1 MPAQSTLNR
10 QAEDPD
16 GAASLEQ
23 ADETAGVTSGI
34 VNGAALEPGGSTAEG
49 SRNDAPTSSSGMGDP
64 EPQAVVRDERAP
76 RAEYSYGTMPR
87 SLVSQQ
93 VSDFEGA
100 AIDGGTASGGN
111 VAQNLEAASV
121 GMRAGANVDAQGA
134 RSTVD
139 PAHLQPQREAV
150 LEPNPLLVGAGD
162 AGDRDVGS
170 AGFMT
175 PRSLRATGVERQ
187 YGSVAGHFQQF
198 SRGEGEQWPR
208 WMQRLT
214 DMFRAPP
221 VPATWIPSHLPS
233 PMSEVRSRP
242 GRGDGIRAAP
252 SPDTLVQGPTAKP
265 PSPPSSSSV
274 PAEAIQAE
282 VQRQLGGLLERLQR
296 SEAENARLQKQL
308 EQRDQEDRA
317 ATTAPNPPA
326 PRAPTESPVPPVPQA
341 PHPPRVLRPP
351 NVHGVFTEP
360 GVEVGPREPQSSQC
374 MAPMTGSL
382 RPPEL
387 REEARRDLLGS
398 LWGEISGRLGASRD
412 GVAERGGGREGQG
425 QVELE
430 PRRTSPE
437 GRGLD
442 GFEGRNAMGST
453 MPISNPSLP
462 QSPPNLLDAIT
473 KSIQQLQELQ
483 VQSFRKEED
492 GSPEQV
498 KSTVPALPF
507 LKAPQG
513 DAAGVQ
519 LQDWLSLVS
528 TCMQDLSA
536 SSGAWWEDVVRE
548 VGVAYARWLSATPLE
563 RLQIYPHKDSV
574 YTTGRWT
581 RINAR
586 ACTLVLA
593 SLDDAVKE
601 DLVGRRS
608 TQSMIALLFRLHTV
622 YQPGGP
628 HERAKILQVLQDPP
642 VPETLAQCLATLR
655 TWPRSMQRC
664 EDMGMTHPDG
674 SVLAKALTAVTA
686 KFLSGSQDA
695 SFRTQLLRSTL
706 RIDGQPSM
714 TSVHQYQQHLQAEI
728 ENLIAA
734 GGDPG
739 ASNPK
744 LRAVMPRSGAEQG
757 DPQQSTKG
765 KPACRYFFKAQG
777 CRRGAKC
784 PYGHDMG
791 TLSKGEKSK
800 KCLVCG
806 SEEHRQR
813 ECPTTKPQRPPKA
826 SADGSPKSTSSTTQA
841 TAPRAQQV
849 TFEDQVPPEAGQPIQ
864 GDPVWT
870 MEALLKAA
878 AQVVQA
884 TPTSSPSEPKA
895 PSMKVMT
902 LKKNDTAHLD
912 VEDVYALMDSGATH
926 PLRRAWTDEEWWN
939 ASPVVVTLAGGESVS
954 LRMNEGGTLLVPST
968 GREGTAPIVPLGS
981 LVQQLGYTLEW
992 NSKKCRLVGRA
1003 GDVHHLRVR
1012 NGCPEVAEC
1021 QALNLIARLE
1031 EEKLSSLKTNV
1042 ANTKERVRQ
1051 AAVSLNKTW
1060 FDHLIQ
1066 FCRSDRATD
1075 AVQAVGEAPF
1085 FQEVPLPAKQGL
1097 TEGYPEGN
1105 GWDAL
1110 RGLTHLNRRARKR
1123 LHESDRWIVHLFAG
1137 KQAREEYKYLEK
1149 NGYVLLELD
1158 IERGSS
1164 HDLMN
1169 PAVWRALE
1177 WAARRGKISGV
1188 IGGPPCRTYS
1198 LLRYKSPGPAPVRSN
1213 DYPYGGWEGQSA
1225 ADESLVIK
1233 DTALYVRMIYLHA
1246 LSTAGK
1252 VVAFSSLDQNKEVA
1266 FLLEQPRDPQE
1277 YLPWDH
1283 ELHARAVS
1291 FWRSGMWH
1299 SYAQEAGLAMYSL
1312 EQGALGHQTRKPT
1325 TLGTNLAALSYLN
1338 GLKTEGS
1345 LEPWSGQSHELAAWA
1360 PELVEAIV
1368 KALITHGKVPRML
1381 AMSVE
1386 QWKDHVRRGHL
1397 PFRRDCLT
1405 CVQAGATGRR
1415 HSKVEHPDAFV
1426 LTTDLSGPLKQHG
1439 LDSHGRG
1446 RAPKKFPYLF
1456 VAKLRM
1462 PRSFVDDGRGVG
1474 VEFELPEVSRSEME
1488 EPDDGLAVQHE
1499 EDPTALSPG
1508 EVRED
1513 EEMDDDEREPEGFV
1527 EIENPDPP
1535 AGNHAMF
1542 EDDQTA
1548 PEMVNLIFA
1557 TGLVDNKSATVLE
1570 AIQDVVHYLQAY
1582 NIPILRFHCDRSMEF
1597 FAKGSRRWIKDQG
1610 IRMTSSEGGE
1620 HQSNGAAENTVR
1632 WVKQRARTLLAG
1644 ARLPQQLWPS
1654 AAQYASA
1661 QQRADVLGFET
1672 KLAAPFGSKVL
1683 IKKKSYVGA
1692 HHGGKLDDLA
1702 PRWEEGYYLGL
1713 SDTVRGGH
1721 LVFVENEGT
1730 RFLHTLHVRP
1740 HLHDP
1745 GPPEDIME
1753 AEPPREPR
1761 RRLREKTPG
1770 LSTITTM
1777 HQVSPVEIEE
1787 ELRKEAEK
1795 VLQDWNMERAEDLV
1809 IQACAL
1815 LPNVANK
1822 YGVFRHGGVMGLT
1835 RASYE
1840 YPWIAKVMVRII
1852 QEVDPDAEFASIYLS
1867 VDGDKGLHMDSRN
1880 EAGTYNYVYPLR
1892 LPRRG
1897 GDLWIELCNGDVIA
1911 GKILELKDKAGKSH
1925 HGTALGLKESE
1936 LMSFNPR
1943 RRHAVMPWK
1952 GGPGER
1958 ITIIGYTPARVG
1970 RLTTADKDQ
1979 LANLGFSAPVDLTD
1993 DVVAMR
1999 AMRVAAPKTIIEDEV
2014 QDLCGGGWTE
2024 RVRTSDGTLLFVVD
2038 WKLQRELGEQGHDLQ
2053 QRAGSS
2059 SVFQPTEEDDSPGEF
2074 YLVIKDDDVPQLAQ
2088 VTEMSLLD
2096 VQQAKVM
2103 KTEVS
2108 YTRGIEELLEALQD
2122 PIAVVHTVHPSEAA
2136 EHLHRWVP
2144 AITKELGAI
2153 QHAVV
2158 RLKKGDPLREE
2169 WLSRPGVQILPMKL
2183 VYTIKPPEQEPAVKG
2198 DPLYKRKARAVICG
2212 NMADAS
2218 GLDVYTG
2225 AAPAEVVRAALAIAS
2240 KFGWFA
2246 AVLDVIAAF
2255 LQTPMEEVPQAPV
2268 VVAVPP
2274 RGLVKAD
2281 LAEEEELWG
2290 ITHAV
2295 YGLRESP
2302 RLWGFFR
2309 DEEMRK
2315 IKAALGDK
2323 EVVLIQGQVE
2333 PTWWSIRLDG
2343 QPAGILVI
2351 YVDDYLILASPEII
2365 RVVATAVQQIW
2376 KTSPLQYANKGHPV
2390 RFLGMEIHVTAR
2402 GFAISQRP
2410 YIQELLRIHGISER
2424 RLDVVPVSRELAGFD
2439 IAEGEDEY
2447 TQQELRFAQQCA
2459 GEVLWLS
2466 QRSRPDL
2473 GFVAS
2478 LLSSLTTR
2486 APRRVAEITAKVLGY
2501 LQRSQESAL
2510 YIEADNSVIVSYADS
2525 SFAPSG
2531 ERSHTG
2537 WVTMLFGT
2545 PISWRSSRQPT
2556 TSLSTGEAELT
2567 AATEGALAAMSTQA
2581 LLCDVLNEELAM
2593 RLETDSTTALALAEG
2608 SGSWRTRHLRI
2619 KANWLHEKIRSGLIE
2634 MVHCRGIE
2642 QPADL
2647 LTKAMPSTRMLQLM
2661 ELWNIRRLEP
2671 DPEDEVS
2678 VQMIAGTRSQPGV
2691 SRVLLALMMLAQST
2705 TPGDAHESS
2714 EENGVVVYEPL
2725 RVDRSLATW
2734 AVLWGLVLVM
2744 IASWELLKWL
2754 GWQAFFQIGSG
2765 ASERRMRRL
2774 QRLRE
2779 ATTQAINDEFARLL
2793 REPDAEPAPTVRI
2806 DARPL
2811 TSTRRRSTSDRATS
2825 PRRQGAIERSTQ
2837 TVAPAFVR
2845 PDPVP
2850 QPIMIRYLQE
2860 PPEQVYAIP
2869 GRATFHI
2876 HERCYAF
2883 RHPGTMNR
2891 VERLRLCGFCQNHD
2905 GRDPRAQQEP
2915 VDEAVLPYAP
2925 RRSEEYQPHE
2935 A

>member
-1 MPAQSTLNR
+1 MEP
-10 QAEDPD
+10 
-16 GAASLEQ
+16 

-34 VNGAALEPGGSTAEG
+34 VDGAALEPGGSTAEG

-93 VSDFEGA
+93 MSDFDGA
-100 AIDGGTASGGN
+100 ATGGGAAGSGN
-111 VAQNLEAASV
+111 MARNLEAASV

-139 PAHLQPQREAV
+139 PVHLQPQRDAA
-150 LEPNPLLVGAGD
+150 LEMNPLLVGTEET
-162 AGDRDVGS
+162 GDRDVGS

-214 DMFRAPP
+214 DMFRAPQ

-233 PMSEVRSRP
+233 PISEVRSRH
-242 GRGDGIRAAP
+242 GKSDGARAAP
-252 SPDTLVQGPTAKP
+252 SPDTLVQGPPMAVKP

-308 EQRDQEDRA
+308 EQRDQEYRTA
-317 ATTAPNPPA
+317 AAALA
-326 PRAPTESPVPPVPQA
+326 PREPRVSIEPRGPRVPLPSTEPSVPPVPQA
-341 PHPPRVLRPP
+341 LEEPHIPRVLRPP
-351 NVHGVFTEP
+351 NVPRASTEP
-360 GVEVGPREPQSSQC
+360 EVEAGPRELQSSQY
-374 MAPMTGSL
+374 MAPAAGSA
-382 RPPEL
+382 RPSEH
-387 REEARRDLLGS
+387 REVRRDLLGS

-412 GVAERGGGREGQG
+412 GLAEGGAGRVGQDRATAESKKAPRVEG
-425 QVELE
+425 ELAGI
-430 PRRTSPE
+430 E
-437 GRGLD
+437 GH
-442 GFEGRNAMGST
+442 NVMGPT
-453 MPISNPSLP
+453 MPTSSSSLP
-462 QSPPNLLDAIT
+462 QNPPNLLDAIT

-498 KSTVPALPF
+498 KSSIPALPS

-608 TQSMIALLFRLHTV
+608 TQSMVALLFRLHTV

-706 RIDGQPSM
+706 RIDGQPSV

-734 GGDPG
+734 GGDHG
-739 ASNPK
+739 AGNPK
-744 LRAVMPRSGAEQG
+744 LRAVMPKSGAEQG
-757 DPQQSTKG
+757 DLQSPTKG
-765 KPACRYFFKAQG
+765 KPACRYFFKTQG

-784 PYGHDMG
+784 LYGHDVGM
-791 TLSKGEKSK
+791 LSKGERSK

-813 ECPTTKPQRPPKA
+813 ECPTTKPQKPPKA
-826 SADGSPKSTSSTTQA
+826 LPDGSPKSTSSTTPS

-849 TFEDQVPPEAGQPIQ
+849 TFEDQIPPEVGPPIQ

-884 TPTSSPSEPKA
+884 TPTSSPPEPKA

-926 PLRRAWTDEEWWN
+926 PLRRAWTDEEWWE
-939 ASPVVVTLAGGESVS
+939 ASPVIVTLAGGESVS

-968 GREGTAPIVPLGS
+968 GKEGTAPIVPLGS

-1031 EEKLSSLKTNV
+1031 EEKLNSLKTNV
-1042 ANTKERVRQ
+1042 ANTQERVRQ

-1110 RGLTHLNRRARKR
+1110 RGLTHLNRRTRKR
-1123 LHESDRWIVHLFAG
+1123 LHESERWIVHLFAG
-1137 KQAREEYKYLEK
+1137 KQPREEYKYLEK

-1164 HDLMN
+1164 HDIMN

-1252 VVAFSSLDQNKEVA
+1252 VVANPSPEQNREVA

-1325 TLGTNLAALSYLN
+1325 TLGTNLVALSYLN
-1338 GLKTEGS
+1338 GVKTEGD
-1345 LEPWSGQSHELAAWA
+1345 LDPWSGQSHELAAWA

-1368 KALITHGKVPRML
+1368 KALIIHGKVPRML

-1426 LTTDLSGPLKQHG
+1426 LTADLSGPLKQHG

-1456 VAKLRM
+1456 VAKLKI

-1474 VEFELPEVSRSEME
+1474 VEFELPEISREETE
-1488 EPDDGLAVQHE
+1488 EPDDGLTTHHE
-1499 EDPTALSPG
+1499 ENPTASGSGDGHEEG
-1508 EVRED
+1508 EMD
-1513 EEMDDDEREPEGFV
+1513 EEEEEQPEGFIEV
-1527 EIENPDPP
+1527 EQKDSS
-1535 AGNHAMF
+1535 AGNRVMF

-1557 TGLVDNKSATVLE
+1557 NGLGDNKSATVLE
-1570 AIQDVVHYLQAY
+1570 AIQDVVHYAQAY

-1620 HQSNGAAENTVR
+1620 HQSNGTAESTVR

-1654 AAQYASA
+1654 AVQYACA
-1661 QQRADVLGFET
+1661 QQRASVLGFET

-1721 LVFVENEGT
+1721 LVYVDHEGS

-1740 HLHDP
+1740 HVHDP
-1745 GPPEDIME
+1745 GPPEEVME

-1777 HQVSPVEIEE
+1777 HQVSPLEIED

-1795 VLQDWNMERAEDLV
+1795 VLQDWNIERAEDLV

-1925 HGTALGLKESE
+1925 YGTALGLKESV

-1943 RRHAVMPWK
+1943 RRHAVMPWN
-1952 GGPGER
+1952 GGPGDR

-1979 LANLGFSAPVDLTD
+1979 LAYLGFSAPVDLTD

-1999 AMRVAAPKTIIEDEV
+1999 AMRVAAPKTIIEEEV

-2024 RVRTSDGTLLFVVD
+2024 RVRTSDGTLLFMVD
-2038 WKLQRELGEQGHDLQ
+2038 WKLQRELGEQGRDLQ
-2053 QRAGSS
+2053 HTNARSS
-2059 SVFQPTEEDDSPGEF
+2059 SDFQPTEQDDSPGEL
-2074 YLVIKDDDVPQLAQ
+2074 YLVIKDDEEPQLARM
-2088 VTEMSLLD
+2088 TEMSLLD

-2103 KTEVS
+2103 KTEVN

-2122 PIAVVHTVHPSEAA
+2122 PIAVVHTVHPSEAT

-2183 VYTIKPPEQEPAVKG
+2183 VYTIKPPEKEPAVKG

-2212 NMADAS
+2212 NMADTS

-2225 AAPAEVVRAALAIAS
+2225 AAPAEVVRAALTIAS

-2274 RGLVKAD
+2274 KGLVKAN

-2323 EVVLIQGQVE
+2323 EVVLIQGRVE

-2351 YVDDYLILASPEII
+2351 YVDDYLILASREII
-2365 RVVATAVQQIW
+2365 HVVATAVQQIW
-2376 KTSPLQYANKGHPV
+2376 KTSPLQYASKSHPV
-2390 RFLGMEIHVTAR
+2390 RFLGMEIHVTAS
-2402 GFAISQRP
+2402 GFAISQRS
-2410 YIQELLRIHGISER
+2410 YIQELLRIHSVSER

-2439 IAEGEDEY
+2439 IVEGEDEY

-2459 GEVLWLS
+2459 GEILWLS

-2473 GFVAS
+2473 GFAAS

-2486 APRRVAEITAKVLGY
+2486 APRRVAEITVKVLGY
-2501 LQRSQESAL
+2501 LQRSQDSAL
-2510 YIEADNSVIVSYADS
+2510 YIEADDSAIVSYADS

-2581 LLCDVLNEELAM
+2581 LLCDVLAEELAM
-2593 RLETDSTTALALAEG
+2593 KLETDSTTALALAEG

-2619 KANWLHEKIRSGLIE
+2619 KANWLHEKIQSGLME

-2671 DPEDEVS
+2671 EGEDEVP
-2678 VQMIAGTRSQPGV
+2678 VQTAVGTRSQPSV
-2691 SRVLLALMMLAQST
+2691 SRVLLALMVLAQST
-2705 TPGDAHESS
+2705 TPGDAHEGPD
-2714 EENGVVVYEPL
+2714 ENGVAIYEPL
-2725 RVDRSLATW
+2725 HVDRSLATW
-2734 AVLWGLVLVM
+2734 AAFWGLIFVM
-2744 IASWELLKWL
+2744 IAGWELLKWL

-2774 QRLRE
+2774 QRLRD
-2779 ATTQAINDEFARLL
+2779 ATAQAINDEFARLM
-2793 REPDAEPAPTVRI
+2793 REPDAEPTPAVRT
-2806 DARPL
+2806 DERPL
-2811 TSTRRRSTSDRATS
+2811 TSMRRRSTNDRATS
-2825 PRRQGAIERSTQ
+2825 PRRRGVIERSTQ

-2905 GRDPRAQQEP
+2905 GRDPRAQHEP

-2925 RRSEEYQPHE
+2925 RRSEESQSHG